1 MPTDAFSLYVW
12 IPWRCCICSTW
23 TDRLRAVR
31 IQSTTPMRKK
41 FRTRTSSGN
50 PVIYYSSDPSLCCR
64 KILFLLTI
72 SQQFISSSYFK
83 LIYFPSKLKGE
94 DTCLLLFLRKI
105 YPCHYYVT
113 TMINLLIRE
122 FILFKLPIAAMRFIK
137 HARRPSLHHA

>member
-41 FRTRTSSGN
+41 FCTRTSSGN

-94 DTCLLLFLRKI
+94 DTCLLLFFAKDIPMSLLC
-105 YPCHYYVT
+105 YNNDQF
-113 TMINLLIRE
+113 INQRVYLIQT
-122 FILFKLPIAAMRFIK
+122 PYCS
-137 HARRPSLHHA
+137 HALH